1 MDGESRQIVLVAD
14 DDADVRDLVAFRLD
28 RAGYE
33 VMAAADGQDALELA
47 RSRSPDIAVL
57 DVMMPR
63 LDGLQVTRQMRAI
76 DELARVPVLL
86 LTASVHEAAVKQ
98 GFEAGADDYMKK
110 PFSPA
115 DLVARVRALLGRT

>member
-1 MDGESRQIVLVAD
+1 MDRESRQIVLVAD